1 MKIRD
6 KLGIVMGGLSCVILT
21 MFVATWWVS
30 GQQKDDGL
38 VINLAGRQRMLTQKM
53 TKEFLSYELE
63 RAKSGR
69 DLPELA
75 DRVRN
80 TMKVFDMTLSA
91 LKDSGRVPVS
101 LETDNGEY
109 REVPKAKEAMYG
121 KLDAVSKAWKEFSA
135 RMEAVLRDGNTAEE
149 NLPWIM
155 KSNVLLLKEMDAV
168 VGMMQAQSEKRAG
181 KLLVMGLIGVLL
193 GVCATVI
200 AIMMIQSVIKRL
212 HAIQD
217 FSKQLGT
224 GDLTATSGLGGK
236 DELGMIGNT
245 LDEMA
250 GNLRA
255 LFLSIN
261 DDADNLNDASS
272 KLANI
277 AREMSAGVEGVSGRA
292 NTVATAAEE
301 MSSNMDS
308 VAVATEE
315 ASTNVTIVATS
326 AEEMTATI
334 NEIAQNSEKA
344 RTITNE
350 AVSEAKSASDRVDEL
365 GKAAKEIG
373 QVTETITEISEQ
385 TNLLAL
391 NATIEAARAGEAGKG
406 FAVVAN
412 EIKELAK
419 QTAEATGEIKSRIE
433 GIQGS
438 TEGTVTQIE
447 QISKVINEV
456 NEIVSTIAAAVEE
469 QSATTKEIAKNVVQA
484 SQGIKDVTENVAQ
497 SSSVAGEIA
506 RDIADVNRSA
516 GEISE
521 NSLQVNASAEEL
533 LHLAEQLRDM
543 VSKLKT

>member
-6 KLGIVMGGLSCVILT
+6 KLGMVTGGLSCVIIA
-21 MFVATWWVS
+21 MFVTTWWVA
-30 GQQKDDGL
+30 GQQKDDAL
-38 VINLAGRQRMLTQKM
+38 VIRLAERQRMLTEKM
-53 TKEFLSYELE
+53 TKELLSYQMGKAN
-63 RAKSGR
+63 RGGDDST
-69 DLPELA
+69 LA
-75 DRVRN
+75 SRVRN
-80 TMKVFDMTLSA
+80 TMKVFEMTHSA
-91 LKDSGRVPVS
+91 LKDSGRALLSLDPGNTDYGQVP
-101 LETDNGEY
+101 
-109 REVPKAKEAMYG
+109 RAKEPAFG
-121 KLDAVSKAWKEFSA
+121 QLEQVGRIWKEFSG
-135 RMEAVLRDGNTAEE
+135 RMEAILRDDNSIGE
-149 NLPWIM
+149 NLPWVM
-155 KSNVLLLKEMDAV
+155 QTNVLLLKKMGEV
-168 VGMMQAQSEKRAG
+168 VGILNQQAEKRTSNLLASQFAG
-181 KLLVMGLIGVLL
+181 VVL
-193 GVCATVI
+193 GIFA
-200 AIMMIQSVIKRL
+200 AILAIVLIQSIVKRL
-212 HAIQD
+212 HAIQG
-217 FSKQLGT
+217 FSNQLGS
-224 GDLTATSGLGGK
+224 GDLTATAGLAGS
-236 DELGMIGNT
+236 DELGAIGKN

-255 LFLSIN
+255 MFLAIN
-261 DDADNLNDASS
+261 EDAHNLNESS
-272 KLANI
+272 SRLATI
-277 AREMSAGVEGVSGRA
+277 AMEMSAGVENVSGRSH
-292 NTVATAAEE
+292 TVATAAEE

-308 VAVATEE
+308 VATAAEE

-365 GKAAKEIG
+365 GKAAQEIG
-373 QVTETITEISEQ
+373 KVTETITEISEQ

-438 TEGTVTQIE
+438 TDGTVTQIE

-484 SQGIKDVTENVAQ
+484 SQGIKEVTENVAQ

-506 RDIADVNRSA
+506 RDIADVNRAA

-521 NSLQVNASAEEL
+521 NSAQVNSSAEEL
-533 LHLAEQLRDM
+533 LELAEQLRAM
-543 VSKLKT
+543 VSRLKT

>member
-1 MKIRD
+1 
-6 KLGIVMGGLSCVILT
+6 VECP
-21 MFVATWWVS
+21 
-30 GQQKDDGL
+30 
-38 VINLAGRQRMLTQKM
+38 
-53 TKEFLSYELE
+53 
-63 RAKSGR
+63 RAKEPAYGQ
-69 DLPELA
+69 LE
-75 DRVRN
+75 
-80 TMKVFDMTLSA
+80 KVN
-91 LKDSGRVPVS
+91 RIW
-101 LETDNGEY
+101 
-109 REVPKAKEAMYG
+109 R
-121 KLDAVSKAWKEFSA
+121 EFSA
-135 RMEAVLRDGNTAEE
+135 RVEIILRDSKKAGED
-149 NLPWIM
+149 LPWVM
-155 KSNVLLLKEMDAV
+155 KTNGLLLKEMNRAFD
-168 VGMMQAQSEKRAG
+168 MIQQQSEKRIG
-181 KLLVMGLIGVLL
+181 NLLVIQFAGVLL
-193 GVCATVI
+193 GICAMVL
-200 AIMMIQSVIKRL
+200 AVVMIHSVVKRL
-212 HAIQD
+212 HAIRE
-217 FSKQLGT
+217 FGTQLGS
-224 GDLTATSGLGGK
+224 GDLTAISGLGGR
-236 DELGMIGNT
+236 DDLGATGKN

-255 LFLSIN
+255 MFLSIN
-261 DDADNLNDASS
+261 EDANNLNDSS
-272 KLANI
+272 SRLATI
-277 AREMSAGVEGVSGRA
+277 ARDMSAGIENVSGRSH
-292 NTVATAAEE
+292 TVAAAAEE

-308 VAVATEE
+308 VAAAAEE

-350 AVSEAKSASDRVDEL
+350 AVSEAQSASDRVDEL
-365 GKAAKEIG
+365 GKAALEIG
-373 QVTETITEISEQ
+373 KVTATITEISDQ

-419 QTAEATGEIKSRIE
+419 QTAEATGEIKSRID

-438 TEGTVTQIE
+438 TDGTVRQIE

-469 QSATTKEIAKNVVQA
+469 QSATTQEIAKNVVQA

-506 RDIADVNRSA
+506 RDIADLNSAA

-521 NSLQVNASAEEL
+521 NSLQVNSSAEEL
-533 LHLAEQLRDM
+533 LELAEELRDM